1 MDTRKDRLWRALP
14 FVMAL
19 LLLTLLPL
27 QGVSALFGRE
37 KEESCSADGAP
48 VAENLELR
56 VYRGVPYTG
65 AFRAVDNEGGALAFE
80 IVSQPKKGTASLTE
94 DGLGFVY
101 TPGGKLGTDSFTY
114 TAADAEGN
122 VSLPATVSI
131 TVERAASGV
140 TYADMDGNAA
150 YTAAVDLAEHG
161 VLIGTKL
168 GGSWFFEP
176 ERTVTRGEFVAM
188 ALAAMGLKAE
198 QTGMTGFC
206 DDGDIPSW
214 AKGYA
219 VSALNAGIISG
230 TGTPEGTAFRARDA
244 ITLNEAA
251 VVLNRLLRV
260 TDVDLS
266 DYDAAD
272 AWCAQAVANLQSVSV
287 LESGRFSA
295 DELRSG
301 VTRAQAAELLSA
313 AITLSESRAPQ
324 GLFSAIFG

>member
-37 KEESCSADGAP
+37 KEESRSADGAP

-56 VYRGVPYTG
+56 VYRGVPYMG

-131 TVERAASGV
+131 AVERAASGV